1 MWSAGLNTSQNYRL
15 LARGLVALD
24 VLSRDTLFTIPVLS
38 GCLLRHKRRLYNYN
52 HPNITAFDLTDGT
65 LIRQSTVSADL
76 ADDRVG
82 RHLIKHGITRDE
94 KYYYQISGVTTLP
107 LLLQR
112 VEIATGEVLGPVYV
126 DASCNTTVGPM
137 QNEHDELFL
146 RCRDR
151 IMSINIATTA
161 LTTWEIPIWALPFA
175 WQDASVLYVC
185 LEGSLLVYKDRVL
198 LHRIGD
204 GTFKKEGVSTY
215 KLLLSA
221 DKTKALIVYH
231 DTVYGSGDLWEAA
244 SKVGTTFQLIDT
256 HNHTIIS
263 EFYIAHYLTAIE
275 INDNASVLY
284 AVCIKLNASIIDSEY
299 MEIDMST
306 GRLIYSRL
314 YENELISS
322 LIYI

>member
-1 MWSAGLNTSQNYRL
+1 
-15 LARGLVALD
+15 
-24 VLSRDTLFTIPVLS
+24 
-38 GCLLRHKRRLYNYN
+38 
-52 HPNITAFDLTDGT
+52 
-65 LIRQSTVSADL
+65 
-76 ADDRVG
+76 
-82 RHLIKHGITRDE
+82 
-94 KYYYQISGVTTLP
+94 
-107 LLLQR
+107 
-112 VEIATGEVLGPVYV
+112 
-126 DASCNTTVGPM
+126 
-137 QNEHDELFL
+137 
-146 RCRDR
+146 
-151 IMSINIATTA
+151 MSINIATTA